1 MKSRDYRLV
10 VVCLWILFFGNLSF
24 AKSKK
29 ALPRVAPKESVNV
42 APGKRDEGDYIVEK
56 RSDGTT
62 IKYKKKTT
70 YDFEGA
76 NIEGLYNK
84 PSGSYISNIKD
95 VKGKSIIR
103 VRENFDSEVLDSS
116 RLIK

>member
-1 MKSRDYRLV
+1 MKKLGIYL
-10 VVCLWILFFGNLSF
+10 ILIIVMAYHQEVF
-24 AKSKK
+24 AKKK
-29 ALPRVAPKESVNV
+29 NSMPRVAPKENEAI
-42 APGKRDEGDYIVEK
+42 APGKREEGDFIVEK
-56 RSDGTT
+56 KADGSVV
-62 IKYKKKTT
+62 KYKKKTT

-103 VRENFDSEVLDSS
+103 VRENFDAEVTDSA